1 METGDKIRENFI
13 YDSLK
18 KIFVEQT
25 RVPEYE
31 LDNILF
37 ELAEYYRRISDK
49 KIDSIIKYMI
59 ENRKGNIVFNH
70 TVKMYIG
77 DFLDNVSFAPDCDRL
92 WFPAKTG

>member
-18 KIFVEQT
+18 KMFVEQP

-49 KIDSIIKYMI
+49 K
-59 ENRKGNIVFNH
+59 
-70 TVKMYIG
+70 
-77 DFLDNVSFAPDCDRL
+77 
-92 WFPAKTG
+92 